1 MPNIRAGLIDKI
13 LWRMAWWENG
23 DPRKRATGSN
33 FDGQLLSLGTL
44 QFAGLAGPLQS
55 IFRDYFSRFPEAA
68 RNTLNLDGYP
78 LYEETLAVL
87 PDNLPI
93 LFDRINAYPGQVRR
107 DNYIIEPWNAGLVRV
122 AMSPEWQECEKPY
135 IYDIYVKGAI
145 DLVQYYEANSGGDS
159 IATDRCLDL
168 CMDIVCQSGGT
179 NRYPLAETGY
189 QEKLQAIVVAYDNK
203 VANSGWRPEAVHR
216 KNVIVAGSGYIHPK
230 FDEYGNPVPNTGTW
244 WDGQYDDKSMWEVET
259 VPNATQNIGNLPNSV
274 VPPPVQDV
282 WPVQPP
288 ATPPPQV
295 NEAIAYLV
303 ERAIMPPEAYAWEQ
317 RQVTWGELAQVIHDN
332 NKYLWEAHLEKIE
345 NKIGG
350 I

>member
-44 QFAGLAGPLQS
+44 QFAGLAGPLQD

-78 LYEETLAVL
+78 LYEEILAVL
-87 PDNLPI
+87 PDNLPQ
-93 LFDRINAYPGQVRR
+93 LFDRINRFPGEIRR

-135 IYDIYVKGAI
+135 IYNIYVKGAI
-145 DLVQYYEANSGGDS
+145 DLVMYYEANSSGDS

-179 NRYPLAETGY
+179 NRYPLGETNY
-189 QEKLQAIVVAYDNK
+189 RDKLQAIVIAYDNYLQNSEWRK
-203 VANSGWRPEAVHR
+203 SAVARKQAIVDGAYPMYGWVGE
-216 KNVIVAGSGYIHPK
+216 
-230 FDEYGNPVPNTGTW
+230 
-244 WDGQYDDKSMWEVET
+244 YDDKSMWEVEN
-259 VPNATQNIGNLPNSV
+259 VPNATQNTGDLPDSV
-274 VPPPVQDV
+274 QPPPVGEVWPDRPPPVQP
-282 WPVQPP
+282 PV
-288 ATPPPQV
+288 TPPPQV
-295 NEAIAYLV
+295 NEPIAYLV
-303 ERAIMPPEAYAWEQ
+303 ERGIMPPEAYAWEQ
-317 RQVTWGELAQVIHDN
+317 RPVTWAELADVLHRN
-332 NKYLWEAHLEKIE
+332 NKYLWETHLSKIYEGMIEK
-345 NKIGG
+345 
-350 I
+350 

>member
-44 QFAGLAGPLQS
+44 QFAGLAGPLQQ
-55 IFRDYFSRFPEAA
+55 IFRDYIAKFPEAA

-78 LYEETLAVL
+78 LYEEILAVL
-87 PDNLPI
+87 PDNLPT

-122 AMSPEWQECEKPY
+122 AMSSEWQECEKPY

-145 DLVQYYEANSGGDS
+145 DLVQYYEANSTGDS

-179 NRYPLAETGY
+179 NRYPLGEQGY
-189 QEKLQAIVVAYDNK
+189 RDKLQAIVIAYESHMARLDQVDANGNIIKEYEWKKPAVARKQAIVDGAYPMY
-203 VANSGWRPEAVHR
+203 GW
-216 KNVIVAGSGYIHPK
+216 
-230 FDEYGNPVPNTGTW
+230 TG
-244 WDGQYDDKSMWEVET
+244 DYDDKSMWEVENM
-259 VPNATQNIGNLPNSV
+259 PNATMNTDDLPDSV
-274 VPPPVQDV
+274 VPPL
-282 WPVQPP
+282 VQPP
-288 ATPPPQV
+288 VTPPQIDITAVAIEYLIERGVMPQDT
-295 NEAIAYLV
+295 LQ
-303 ERAIMPPEAYAWEQ
+303 RADRPI
-317 RQVTWGELAQVIHDN
+317 TWGELAQVLHRN
-332 NKYLWEAHLEKIE
+332 NAYLWEAHLEKIE

>member
-1 MPNIRAGLIDKI
+1 
-13 LWRMAWWENG
+13 
-23 DPRKRATGSN
+23 
-33 FDGQLLSLGTL
+33 
-44 QFAGLAGPLQS
+44 
-55 IFRDYFSRFPEAA
+55 
-68 RNTLNLDGYP
+68 
-78 LYEETLAVL
+78 
-87 PDNLPI
+87 
-93 LFDRINAYPGQVRR
+93 VRR

-122 AMSPEWQECEKPY
+122 AMSAEWQECEKPY
-135 IYDIYVKGAI
+135 IYDIYVKGAV

-179 NRYPLAETGY
+179 NRYALAETAY
-189 QEKLQAIVVAYDNK
+189 HDKLLAIVIAYDNHLSQSSWREK
-203 VANSGWRPEAVHR
+203 AVARKMAILEGSYPMYGWV
-216 KNVIVAGSGYIHPK
+216 G
-230 FDEYGNPVPNTGTW
+230 D
-244 WDGQYDDKSMWEVET
+244 YDDKSMWEVET